1 MAIKNLFLRFYCSIK
16 KISPVLRRLFSFSF
30 FVYIF
35 FLPFEFVAT
44 IGSKSI
50 IAIVGLVVCLIAILY
65 ALLNVK
71 KINFKGLLYVGPFV
85 LYVFVFMVSFFYT
98 KDREWNLYFLKI
110 YASNILFV
118 ICVTTLIK
126 LNQKEVEL
134 SMVSLILSSLVSSF
148 FIFFIYSDVGSGRR
162 TIGIF
167 NTYIDPNYLAGIML
181 LSLYSIAYFIKRYFS
196 TKKIL
201 LLIIPALIIFVAMF
215 LTGSRTFI
223 IALGLSLL
231 VIFSYL
237 LFFQKKYL
245 FVAISI
251 SVLIIAYLAFYS
263 ILPEGLK
270 YRFSIPGMLGIWET
284 ENNVGR
290 VAIWEKILPAFFKK
304 PIFGW
309 GGGSVFYLTTTFY
322 GTRVEYHNIFI
333 EALLELGAV
342 GFLILTSY
350 FVFFFIK
357 SYRERKITQSLL
369 LANALVYGFFL
380 SAFTVKFFWLIIA
393 YVGLLDVIDF
403 KINNNIIRKDNH
415 FELTI

>member
-1 MAIKNLFLRFYCSIK
+1 MMSKDLFLRFYCSIRK
-16 KISPVLRRLFSFSF
+16 TSPILRRIFSF
-30 FVYIF
+30 FFFIYTS

-44 IGSKSI
+44 IGNRSI
-50 IAIVGLVVCLIAILY
+50 IAIVGLAVCLIAILY

-71 KINFKGLLYVGPFV
+71 KVNFKGLLYVAPFM
-85 LYVFVFMVSFFYT
+85 LYVLVFALSFFYT

-134 SMVSLILSSLVSSF
+134 SMISLILSSLLASI
-148 FIFFIYSDVGSGRR
+148 FIFFIYSDIGSGRR

-167 NTYIDPNYLAGIML
+167 NTYIDPNYVAGIML
-181 LSLYSIAYFIKRYFS
+181 LSLYSIAYFIKRYFH
-196 TKKIL
+196 TKKVL
-201 LLIIPALIIFVAMF
+201 LLIVPALIIFGAMF

-245 FVAISI
+245 FVAITI
-251 SVLIIAYLAFYS
+251 AVLIVAYLAFYLV
-263 ILPEGLK
+263 LPEGLK
-270 YRFSIPGMLGIWET
+270 SRFSIPGMLGIWET

-290 VAIWEKILPAFFKK
+290 VAIWEKTLPSFLKK

-322 GTRVEYHNIFI
+322 GKGVEFHNIFI
-333 EALLELGAV
+333 EALLELGVV
-342 GFLILTSY
+342 GFLIIMSY
-350 FVFFFIK
+350 FVFFLIK
-357 SYRERKITQSLL
+357 SYRKRKITQSLL

-380 SAFTVKFFWLIIA
+380 SAFTVKFFWLIIV
-393 YVGLLDVIDF
+393 YVALFDVIDLQIDNF
-403 KINNNIIRKDNH
+403 IMRKDSF